1 MTLKNQFYGKIN
13 SMKKLINVILLSL
26 GTIAFFSFSVA
37 QSSSELTFEI
47 IAAGTGEQAKPGQ
60 RATLHYIGKL
70 EDGSVFD
77 SSRDRGEPF
86 SFTLGAGQVIQ
97 GWEQG
102 VLGMQIG
109 EIRTL
114 NIPPELGY
122 GERGAGGSIPPN
134 ARLIFEVELLSL
146 DNPPKLEHA
155 SVLEFKDAQQK
166 GQLIIDIRRPEEWAE
181 TGILE
186 GAQTITAF
194 TESGALHPDFQRKF
208 FPLIGDENTPVYLYC
223 RTGNRTGTLGNA
235 LVNQVGLR
243 NVTHLKTGIVGWKKD
258 GLITV
263 PYESD

>member
-1 MTLKNQFYGKIN
+1 M
-13 SMKKLINVILLSL
+13 SL
-26 GTIAFFSFSVA
+26 GTIGFFSFSVA

-47 IAAGTGEQAKPGQ
+47 IAAGTGEEAKPGQ

-122 GERGAGGSIPPN
+122 GES
-134 ARLIFEVELLSL
+134 LKSQTVEHI
-146 DNPPKLEHA
+146 EH
-155 SVLEFKDAQQK
+155 VNLP
-166 GQLIIDIRRPEEWAE
+166 GCR
-181 TGILE
+181 E
-186 GAQTITAF
+186 GV
-194 TESGALHPDFQRKF
+194 K
-208 FPLIGDENTPVYLYC
+208 FPLKLLQAAAKNIKRFRGQDLRAEKVRSNFPSKKIICIIG
-223 RTGNRTGTLGNA
+223 
-235 LVNQVGLR
+235 
-243 NVTHLKTGIVGWKKD
+243 
-258 GLITV
+258 
-263 PYESD
+263 